1 MQEIT
6 SLDQKGLRG
15 FGLTTGGIVV
25 ALFGLLLPWLLDHS
39 LPLWPWLIA
48 GTLWPLALLKPT
60 ALKPVYRYW
69 MQFGM
74 VVGAIN
80 ARIIL
85 SIVFFVI
92 VMPFG
97 LVMRLFGKDP
107 MQRSVDAKPSYRIAS
122 KTRAPKDMEN
132 PF

>member
-25 ALFGLLLPWLLDHS
+25 ALFGFLLPWLLNHN
-39 LPLWPWLIA
+39 LPVWPWFIA
-48 GTLWPLALLKPT
+48 GILWPLALLKPT
-60 ALKPVYRYW
+60 ALEPVYRYW
-69 MQFGM
+69 MKFGI

-85 SIVFFVI
+85 GIVFFVI

-107 MQRSVDAKPSYRIAS
+107 MQRSADDRPSYRVVS
-122 KTRAPKDMEN
+122 KTNTPKDMEN